1 MHKVKCSVC
10 GIEFDRDRVQAVKVS
25 ARRYAHYDC
34 DPKGEI
40 VPLAANVD
48 PDQEKL
54 INYIKTLLGEQYNA
68 ARVRKQIKDYIEK
81 DKFTYSG
88 ILGSLVYWYEV
99 KGNSIEKANGGI
111 GIVGFIYNDARCYF
125 SKIQSGQEANDEEV
139 ILNYTIEEEYI
150 EIESPRVSSRGVK
163 LFEFEEDTDGEE

>member
-10 GIEFDRDRVQAVKVS
+10 GIEFDRDRIQAVRVS
-25 ARRYAHYDC
+25 ARRYAHYEC
-34 DPKGEI
+34 KPECEL
-40 VPLAANVD
+40 VPLAEKVD

-54 INYIKTLLGEQYNA
+54 INYVKTLLGQQYNA

-111 GIVGFIYNDARCYF
+111 GIVGFIYNDARLYF
-125 SKIQSGQEANDEEV
+125 AKIQNANEINDDED
-139 ILNYTIEEEYI
+139 ILNYNIEEEYI
-150 EIESPRVSSRGVK
+150 EIESPRMISRGIK
-163 LFEFEEDTDGEE
+163 LFDFEEEYDEE

>member
-10 GIEFDRDRVQAVKVS
+10 GIEFDRDRIQAVRVS
-25 ARRYAHYDC
+25 ARRYAHYEC
-34 DPKGEI
+34 KPECEL
-40 VPLAANVD
+40 VPLVEKVD

-54 INYIKTLLGEQYNA
+54 INYIKTLLGQQYNA

-111 GIVGFIYNDARCYF
+111 GIVGFIYNDARLYF
-125 SKIQSGQEANDEEV
+125 AKIQNANEINDDED
-139 ILNYTIEEEYI
+139 ILNYNIEEEYI
-150 EIESPRVSSRGVK
+150 EIESPRMISRGIK
-163 LFEFEEDTDGEE
+163 LFDFEEEYDEE

>member
-10 GIEFDRDRVQAVKVS
+10 GIEFDRDRIQAVRVS
-25 ARRYAHYDC
+25 ARRYAHYKC
-34 DPKGEI
+34 KPECEL
-40 VPLAANVD
+40 VPLAEKVD
-48 PDQEKL
+48 PDKEKL
-54 INYIKTLLGEQYNA
+54 INYVKTLLGQQYNA

-111 GIVGFIYNDARCYF
+111 GIVGFIYNDARLYF
-125 SKIQSGQEANDEEV
+125 AKIQNANEINDDED
-139 ILNYTIEEEYI
+139 ILNYNIEEEYI
-150 EIESPRVSSRGVK
+150 EIESPRMISRGIK
-163 LFEFEEDTDGEE
+163 LFDFEEEYDEE